1 MAFESREA
9 SGNGVEKNFVTCPF
23 CEQKLFNVVS
33 LTGPAEVIVKCRRC
47 HRFIRIRLS
56 P

>member
-9 SGNGVEKNFVTCPF
+9 PGNGVEKDFVTCPL
-23 CEQKLFNVVS
+23 CGQKLFNVVS
-33 LTGPAEVIVKCRRC
+33 LAGTAEVIVKCRRC

-56 P
+56 S